1 MIKINYEIPQSTLE
15 LLMQKIFVI
24 IADEIEYQ
32 VTNGYIEPI
41 KIFVEKQSA
50 SDDSECPL
58 INISLAGAKPTE
70 IGAYGTEQV
79 EYMFCIEIVTVG
91 SKTTTGSASYN
102 SAIKNQ
108 RLYSVIRYILNH
120 PSYKTLG
127 TNKISTMGIKKLDI
141 VDIDTMDTRNTARE
155 NIAKMRMS
163 RLYFSVTA
171 IEENEMPQGTTIIN
185 QIDLRF
191 KDTTSETGYHVTI

>member
-1 MIKINYEIPQSTLE
+1 ME
-15 LLMQKIFVI
+15 KIFAI
-24 IADEIEYQ
+24 LTDEIGYQ

-58 INISLAGAKPTE
+58 INITFSGGRPTE
-70 IGAYGTEQV
+70 NASYGTEQV

-102 SAIKNQ
+102 SAMKNI

-120 PSYKTLG
+120 PSYKTLL
-127 TNKISTMGIKKLDI
+127 TNKVSTKGIKKIDI

-155 NIAKMRMS
+155 NIAKMKDS
-163 RLYFSVTA
+163 RVYFSVTA

-191 KDTTSETGYHVTI
+191 KDATSETGYHVKI